1 MKLRRLT
8 ETLLNKTI
16 VITGASRGIGKEI
29 ASRCALDGAN
39 IVLVARSHD
48 KPSHNKL
55 EGSLAETKKIVEK
68 NGGTAMIL
76 PLDIGKE
83 DLCKHVD
90 KVISN
95 FGCVDCVINNA
106 SAIDINKVCNLNKF
120 DMMMN
125 VNARGTMN
133 TIQAF
138 YNSLEYSDLKHVLSI
153 SPPLSTLHS
162 KWLVPHPPYTTSK
175 YAMSMITLGYS
186 DVFRANTL
194 WPKKLIKTAATRML
208 ESQTTIPAY
217 SKGLHPSAFADVVH
231 EIICSDVSNFSGL
244 DDDIKEVC
252 EEGVDDIFIYT
263 FENHKLI

>member
-8 ETLLNKTI
+8 ETLFNKTI

-48 KPSHNKL
+48 KPSHIKL
-55 EGSLAETKKIVEK
+55 EGSLLDTKKLVET

-76 PLDIGKE
+76 PLDIGKD
-83 DLCKHVD
+83 DLCKHVE
-90 KVISN
+90 KVTSK
-95 FGCVDCVINNA
+95 FGHVDCVVNNA
-106 SAIDINKVCNLNKF
+106 SAIDISKVCSLKKF

-138 YNSLEYSDLKHVLSI
+138 YDSLKASELKHILSI

-162 KWLVPHPPYTTSK
+162 KWLFPHPPYTTSK

-186 DVFRANTL
+186 DIFRANTV
-194 WPKKLIKTAATRML
+194 WPKKLIKTAATQML
-208 ESQTTIPAY
+208 ESQTNIPAY
-217 SKGLHPSAFADVVH
+217 SKGLHPSVFAGVVH
-231 EIICSDVSNFSGL
+231 EILCSDLSNFSGL
-244 DDDIKEVC
+244 DNDIQQVH
-252 EEGVDDIFIYT
+252 EEGVDDIFI
-263 FENHKLI
+263 